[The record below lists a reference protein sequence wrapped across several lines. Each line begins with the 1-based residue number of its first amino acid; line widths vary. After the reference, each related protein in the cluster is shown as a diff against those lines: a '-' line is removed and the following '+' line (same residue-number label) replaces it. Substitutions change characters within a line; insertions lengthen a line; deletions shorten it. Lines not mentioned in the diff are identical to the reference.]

1 MTRRELFLYASAA
14 AAMRSARA
22 ATQTP
27 PLCIFS
33 KHLPDLGY
41 DDLGNVARQMGFDGV
56 DLTVRKG
63 GHVVPERAAEDLP
76 RAVEAIRG
84 HQLAVPMITTE
95 IVDAAEKDARPLPAP
110 ASRCCVKLWKTRYW
124 RHTHHRA

>member
-1 MTRRELFLYASAA
+1 MTTRKLFLSGSAA
-14 AAMRSARA
+14 PPTRSARA

-63 GHVVPERAAEDLP
+63 GHVLPERASQDLP

-95 IVDAAEKDARPLPAP
+95 IVDAAEKDARPLLA
-110 ASRCCVKLWKTRYW
+110 T
-124 RHTHHRA
+124 